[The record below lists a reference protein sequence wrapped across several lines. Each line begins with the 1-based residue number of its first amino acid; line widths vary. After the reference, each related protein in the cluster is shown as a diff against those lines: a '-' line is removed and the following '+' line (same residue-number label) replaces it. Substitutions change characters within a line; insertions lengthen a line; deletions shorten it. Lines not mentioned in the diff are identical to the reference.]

1 MAFRDVSQIIKKFIG
16 DTDENKKLQKKIPI
30 QALSLFHMKNPTE
43 VAISLELAC
52 EETEKLYH
60 QYWKLNNLYTLH
72 SIYQEIKEEIVNF
85 IEVYYKFKGQNRSP
99 EEITKLVEILQE
111 VSDLEDYKKK
121 LRTN

>member
-1 MAFRDVSQIIKKFIG
+1 MKTKNYKRKFQF
-16 DTDENKKLQKKIPI
+16 KLY
-30 QALSLFHMKNPTE
+30 LFFHRKNPIE

-85 IEVYYKFKGQNRSP
+85 IEV
-99 EEITKLVEILQE
+99 
-111 VSDLEDYKKK
+111 
-121 LRTN
+121 